1 MAFINQG
8 RHIGMV
14 GLVDPETFGGLI
26 TYPNWGNYKIHTF
39 LVSEEFSLVGGISI
53 DIDIFAVGGG
63 GSGGGPGGGGGGGI
77 ITHSTFS
84 LPPGAWNIIVGAG
97 GPTGSGVINPGLAT
111 NTNIP
116 GVSVAGG
123 GDGGTV
129 FNNAGP
135 STGRSG
141 SPQSNA
147 SGSPTWSGG
156 VQAGGGGGGAVGVGG
171 NASGFGGNPGE
182 GGATGGRGGNAGV
195 GLSNTLRT
203 NAAVWYAGGGTGGAD
218 AVSGSGGIGT
228 STPGGGQD
236 GPNTGGGGN
245 GSGQSVITSGQS
257 GIVVIRTPFPII

>member
-8 RHIGMV
+8 RHIGTV

-39 LVSEEFSLVGGISI
+39 LTSSEFSLVGGISI
-53 DIDIFAVGGG
+53 NIDIFSVGGG

-77 ITHSTFS
+77 ITHSNFS
-84 LPPGAWNIIVGAG
+84 LSSGAWNIIVGAG
-97 GPTGSGVINPGLAT
+97 GPLGQNAGLAT
-111 NTNIP
+111 DTNIT
-116 GVSVAGG
+116 GASIAGG
-123 GDGGTV
+123 GDAGTI

-147 SGSPTWSGG
+147 SGSPTWSGSA
-156 VQAGGGGGGAVGVGG
+156 QAGGGGGGAGGVGG
-171 NASGFGGNPGE
+171 NAGAFGGSPG
-182 GGATGGRGGNAGV
+182 GGGSTGGRGGNAGV

-228 STPGGGQD
+228 TTPGGGQD
-236 GPNTGGGGN
+236 GPNTGGGGD
-245 GSGQSVITSGQS
+245 GSGQSVITQGQS
-257 GIVVIRTPFPII
+257 GIVVIRTPWPIT